1 MRVLIAL
8 PILLLAACDVTQ
20 DNQNG
25 ATTLSVDHSEAAN
38 TLDAAG
44 DTAQNIGG
52 AIVNDVQDTA
62 AQVDNQVDV
71 DVDVN
76 RNGSAS
82 ADANAN

>member
-1 MRVLIAL
+1 MRVAIAL
-8 PILLLAACDVTQ
+8 PLLLLAACNVTK
-20 DNQNG
+20 DDQNG
-25 ATTLSVDHSEAAN
+25 ATTLSIDHSEAEN

-52 AIVNDVQDTA
+52 TIVNDVQDTA

-76 RNGSAS
+76 RDGTAS
-82 ADANAN
+82 ANANAN